1 MNSDPCRH
9 DHLVELMT
17 GPNWAMEDLG
27 VGEQKE
33 DFWASSV
40 SLIGPEFVVCRW
52 ASKICGPNAWALGPT
67 PKIIPKNKNRRIK
80 IINKK
85 KIK

>member
-1 MNSDPCRH
+1 MNSEPCKR

-27 VGEQKE
+27 VGEQNE

-40 SLIGPEFVVCRW
+40 SLFGPKFVVCRW
-52 ASKICGPNAWALGPT
+52 ASKMCGPNRLGPNGPNAWAQHQ
-67 PKIIPKNKNRRIK
+67 KIIPKK
-80 IINKK
+80 
-85 KIK
+85 